1 MTCPISY
8 GLATSHLSCKS
19 TRRTSKALYAPR
31 FLVPSCAL
39 FSFRS
44 KKPRCDFRLPVLQK
58 HLLTSYMFL
67 SGRCRPGSRRNRQTV
82 KVPRTYI
89 CLCRRCASLFPRLH
103 SRWISAWALRWR
115 VEVWALGRYST
126 AHRCMARHAAHR
138 APPHNAAAYA
148 RARA

>member
-1 MTCPISY
+1 MNCPISCA
-8 GLATSHLSCKS
+8 LATSHLFCKY
-19 TRRTSKALYAPR
+19 TRRTSKALCAPR

-39 FSFRS
+39 FSFRC
-44 KKPRCDFRLPVLQK
+44 KKPRWDFRLPLLRK
-58 HLLTSYMFL
+58 RLLTPHIFL
-67 SGRCRPGSRRNRQTV
+67 SGRRRPSARRNRQTA

-115 VEVWALGRYST
+115 VEVWALGRHPA

-138 APPHNAAAYA
+138 APTHNAAAYA